1 MKEKKRPQFRRMDD
15 AVKLDNCMAAGDIEE
30 FIQQNRQLAERI
42 DAYRS
47 LSETEKHWKCRR
59 EFILRNLSDYQD
71 PQLDTLL
78 ALSMVWANNVFLGC
92 RYSQELLDK
101 VREMADGIVV
111 EDAPVFKTRDEI
123 IKQQQRR

>member
-1 MKEKKRPQFRRMDD
+1 
-15 AVKLDNCMAAGDIEE
+15 MAAGDIEE

-71 PQLDTLL
+71 PQLDSLL

-101 VREMADGIVV
+101 VKDMADGIVV